1 MKKAVLFLLC
11 GAFVIGLSLPSV
23 KAVPP
28 FKKEFDAM
36 YVKPDG
42 TAAEKALAA
51 AAAEAKCNICHVGKD
66 KKDRNAYGKEL
77 AKHLKKDDGKNVE
90 KIKKA
95 LTDVES
101 AKSPG
106 GKTFGEL
113 IKEGKLPGA

>member
-11 GAFVIGLSLPSV
+11 GAFVLGLSLPSV

-28 FKKEFDAM
+28 FKKEFDSK

-42 TAAEKALAA
+42 TPAEKALAA
-51 AAAEAKCNICHVGKD
+51 AAEGAKCNICHVGKE
-66 KKDRNAYGKEL
+66 KKDKNAYGIEL
-77 AKHLKKDDGKNVE
+77 GKHLKKADAKDAE
-90 KIKKA
+90 KIQKA
-95 LTDVES
+95 LSEVES